1 MIGCVTY
8 VVISWAGWMQ
18 DSANNLPA
26 GSKST
31 YLLNI
36 GDMSYA
42 GAQ

>member
-1 MIGCVTY
+1 M
-8 VVISWAGWMQ
+8 SWAGWMQ

-42 GAQ
+42 GAQRPE

>member
-1 MIGCVTY
+1 MHHMCYHELGRRE
-8 VVISWAGWMQ
+8 Q
-18 DSANNLPA
+18 DSANTLPA